1 MTEKIM
7 EQKENH
13 TVFTIF
19 PTPVYKTNWKT
30 ENSEDLL
37 KSWEMTQKDIRDIL
51 KEELREFSDRTG
63 PRLDYRSE
71 NCYLFDD
78 RLKKLKEFIEL
89 HIKQYVKKIWNPK
102 EDLDFYI
109 STSWLNVIK
118 PGGSIH
124 LHSHSNSI
132 ISGSF
137 YAKTVEEDRVSF
149 HDPNL
154 KRRLSN
160 SCIEIT
166 SSVQSQEP
174 VMPYSETVQMVD
186 IGVNDYDLLLFPSWL
201 EHSVTP
207 NEMATQDRFSISFNV
222 FARGMFGDSNSLS
235 RLKI

>member
-13 TVFTIF
+13 IVATIF
-19 PTPVYKTNWKT
+19 PTPVYKANWQT
-30 ENSEDLL
+30 EVPNTFSEG
-37 KSWEMTQKDIRDIL
+37 WEMTQKDIRDIL
-51 KEELREFSDRTG
+51 KEELREFSDRGVT
-63 PRLDYRSE
+63 RLDYRSE

-89 HIKQYVKKIWNPK
+89 HIKQYVKKVWNPA

-109 STSWLNVIK
+109 STSWLNVVK

-137 YAKTVEEDRVSF
+137 YAKTVEEDRISF
-149 HDPNL
+149 YDPNL

-174 VMPYSETVQMVD
+174 VMLYSENIDM
-186 IGVNDYDLLLFPSWL
+186 IEIPVNDYDLLLFPSWL
-201 EHSVTP
+201 DHSVTP

-222 FARGMFGDSNSLS
+222 FARGMFGDSNSLN